1 MPKDEKR
8 RNRTNFYSVMLLM
21 YTGWDYWNI
30 LTQKNIDK
38 FLTQFKILL
47 VWFLR
52 HFVPKYILR
61 KYSKKFSSQRFDKD
75 WNSLW
80 VLNLKCAKT
89 HMSAISLAKI
99 LQLFL
104 WIIYILE
111 ILGHCNTENYARRLV
126 VIQNLY
132 EL

>member
-1 MPKDEKR
+1 MPEDEKK
-8 RNRTNFYSVMLLM
+8 RNRANFYQVMLLI
-21 YTGWDYWNI
+21 YTVWKYWNI
-30 LTQKNIDK
+30 LTLKNIYK
-38 FLTQFKILL
+38 FLL

-104 WIIYILE
+104 WIIYILG